1 MTTLEIRKRL
11 IDKIKNTENNTLLEE
26 AYRLFE
32 LEDEDL
38 SVYQL
43 NKDQIQAI
51 IEAREQISSGN
62 YLISDQ
68 ADKEIDEWL
77 ER

>member
-1 MTTLEIRKRL
+1 MTLLEIRKRL
-11 IDKIKNTENNTLLEE
+11 INKIQTTDNNRLLEE

-32 LEDEDL
+32 LENDDF

-43 NKDQIQAI
+43 NEDQIQAVN
-51 IEAREQISSGN
+51 EAREQIRTGKV
-62 YLISDQ
+62 IPSDQ

-77 ER
+77 GK